1 MVCPRQVEQKQPCY
15 FEVRYRNFPYKRLP
29 NKLNDTVFTG
39 RFSYLV
45 AKKCHSDEQSHK
57 PRVIETPL
65 KRHNHVVCRLC
76 TQNGQLEEIIGVKRE
91 KYLYKY
97 FRSLQ
102 FGQQANLR

>member
-1 MVCPRQVEQKQPCY
+1 MTCPRQKEQKQPCY
-15 FEVRYRNFPYKRLP
+15 FEVRYRNFPFKGLP
-29 NKLNDTVFTG
+29 NKLNDQIFRG

-45 AKKCHSDEQSHK
+45 AKKSNDDSSEQK
-57 PRVIETPL
+57 PRVVEQPL
-65 KRHNHVVCRLC
+65 KRHNHVICRLC
-76 TQNGQLEEIIGVKRE
+76 TNNGKLEEIVGVKKE